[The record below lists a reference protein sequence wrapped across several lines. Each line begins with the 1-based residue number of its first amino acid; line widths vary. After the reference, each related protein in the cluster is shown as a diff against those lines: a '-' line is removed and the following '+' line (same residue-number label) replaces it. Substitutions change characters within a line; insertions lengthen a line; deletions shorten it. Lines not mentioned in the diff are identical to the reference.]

1 MAMEMHGLQRLGT
14 EVSNALGPLN
24 TRMQQLG
31 KAIEGRADLPA
42 EAKAEFEAVNKAL
55 TAVVPK
61 FAAGGG
67 GRGGGG
73 GGGGRGATTVA
84 PSPVARLAQAKNGL
98 MGGMWPTAQTMRA
111 YNDAKVQVPQ
121 AVAEANAVFAKAAAL
136 STTLAKFKLE
146 LKAPQPVK

>member
-1 MAMEMHGLQRLGT
+1 
-14 EVSNALGPLN
+14 
-24 TRMQQLG
+24 MQELAKEIG
-31 KAIEGRADLPA
+31 GRTDIPA

-73 GGGGRGATTVA
+73 GGQAGGGRGPTPT
-84 PSPVARLAQAKNGL
+84 PSPMARLTQAKNGL
-98 MGGMWPTAQTMRA
+98 MGGMWPTDQTIRA
-111 YNDAKVQVPQ
+111 YTDAKVQVPQ

-136 STTLAKFKLE
+136 STTLAKYKLT
-146 LKAPQPVK
+146 LTAPSPVK